1 MKKGADKTDKSDGR
15 DMSDDVYETIE
26 FSDSSH
32 IYTEPVKI
40 EIEQQNE
47 YGALRKINVKTT
59 PTTTTAT
66 VRQTSMLNRK
76 PTSSSKGNKKSMKTR
91 NLQKFP
97 AMQDV
102 SKAVSSS
109 DSNEEACAEEKVELR
124 VKSGRN
130 SRGRGNSKQ
139 VCALV
144 GRRCSSIKWK

>member
-1 MKKGADKTDKSDGR
+1 MKKKGADKIDGR

-32 IYTEPVKI
+32 IYTEPLKI
-40 EIEQQNE
+40 EQNE

-59 PTTTTAT
+59 
-66 VRQTSMLNRK
+66 VKQTSMLNRK
-76 PTSSSKGNKKSMKTR
+76 PTSSKKTRQAR

-102 SKAVSSS
+102 SKVASTS
-109 DSNEEACAEEKVELR
+109 DSTEEVVGEGEEEKVELR
-124 VKSGRN
+124 VKSSRN
-130 SRGRGNSKQ
+130 SRGGRGSKQ

-144 GRRCSSIKWK
+144 GIAVDQLSGNNYFNNFLL